1 MCEKYREV
9 SADDRKDFQDIV
21 ELITT
26 ITVDEVWGLYYCASG
41 LVRCEI
47 ESAIR
52 QLIQQGNHTLS
63 AQFPEWAS

>member
-1 MCEKYREV
+1 MCERYRNQPAE
-9 SADDRKDFQDIV
+9 DRKAFQDIV

-26 ITVDEVWGLYYCASG
+26 ITIDEVWGLYYCASG

-47 ESAIR
+47 ESAVR
-52 QLIQQGNHTLS
+52 QLIQQGNHALS

>member
-1 MCEKYREV
+1 MCDKYRDQPAE
-9 SADDRKDFQDIV
+9 DRKAFQDIV

-26 ITVDEVWGLYYCASG
+26 ITMEEVLALYHCASG

-47 ESAIR
+47 ENAVR

>member
-1 MCEKYREV
+1 MCEKYKDLPAE
-9 SADDRKDFQDIV
+9 DRKAFQDIV

-26 ITVDEVWGLYYCASG
+26 ITMEEIWALYHCASG

-47 ESAIR
+47 ENAVR
-52 QLIQQGNHTLS
+52 QLIKQGDRALS